1 MKSIN
6 RWFFKWIGFIL
17 FSVSSLSA
25 QTTEEIIK
33 TDFVPQFKTGERLV
47 YQLVET
53 KFRQN
58 VNGHFT
64 FLMYDTSYMVFKVKE
79 VSDTLVLIDFNYSD
93 YFKNGIFS
101 NDEMNKFNFLKTE
114 TYQVA
119 LTPKGEFVELVNWE
133 FFAQVLIDNIKK
145 EYQANLLDSN
155 TLKYYYINYHNQ
167 EIVEET
173 VIPRVIEFLEFFA
186 QSYSTDKTYSIAK
199 EIVNPFGGEPI
210 QKSVPFRLTQ
220 KPTFKNSMFFTGA
233 VNTNFED
240 NETLQEEYYY
250 YLNRKSPNASE
261 RTILPYIYIADTYQ
275 MQWGIVSKRILNF
288 ITTHTVYLDND
299 KQGLDRSMTFY
310 SN

>member
-1 MKSIN
+1 
-6 RWFFKWIGFIL
+6 
-17 FSVSSLSA
+17 
-25 QTTEEIIK
+25 
-33 TDFVPQFKTGERLV
+33 
-47 YQLVET
+47 
-53 KFRQN
+53 
-58 VNGHFT
+58 
-64 FLMYDTSYMVFKVKE
+64 
-79 VSDTLVLIDFNYSD
+79 
-93 YFKNGIFS
+93 
-101 NDEMNKFNFLKTE
+101 
-114 TYQVA
+114 
-119 LTPKGEFVELVNWE
+119 
-133 FFAQVLIDNIKK
+133 
-145 EYQANLLDSN
+145 LDSN

-173 VIPRVIEFLEFFA
+173 VIPRVIEFLEFFG

-240 NETLQEEYYY
+240 NETLQEDYYY